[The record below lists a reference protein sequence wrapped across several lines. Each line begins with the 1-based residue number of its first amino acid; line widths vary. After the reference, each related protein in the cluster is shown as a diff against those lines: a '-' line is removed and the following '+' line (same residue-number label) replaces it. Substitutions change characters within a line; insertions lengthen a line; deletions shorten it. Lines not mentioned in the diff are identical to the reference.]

1 MAQTTKLT
9 LDEAIDGIGLGR
21 FQRKLLGAAGVSWAA
36 DAMEVLLIGF
46 LIPSIILSL
55 QITREQAALLATA
68 LFVGMMLGAWFWGS
82 VADRIGRKNVFVL
95 TILIASVFA
104 LASAFAPNYQTLLL
118 FRLLSGFGIGGS
130 LPVDY
135 AITAEFLPS
144 DQRGRWLVY
153 LESFWALGTIVA
165 AALAWF
171 FIPRFPL
178 DGWRYVLALSA
189 IPGLIAFW
197 IRRTIPESPR
207 YLVTQGRIADAE
219 EVVKIVAAE
228 NGATLPDGFGLVAPV
243 APNAAAETRR
253 PLAIIFQ
260 SPLLRSTV
268 ILSAVWFLLSLAYY
282 GIFTWLPG
290 IFVQRGFDFLRTYQT
305 TFILAL
311 AQLPG
316 YFSAAWL
323 VERWGRKPTL
333 AVYLGAAAV
342 FTYAFAVADSLPLIL
357 GAAIMMS
364 FFALGAWGALYAYTP
379 EIYPTTVR
387 ATGMGW
393 ASAMA
398 RVAGIAAPLLSVQLL
413 GLSLPLALTV
423 YAASFALAALVS
435 LLGRETAGQA
445 LADAVAEVEGPVGVA
460 APRPVRLE

>member
-1 MAQTTKLT
+1 MAQIQELT
-9 LDEAIDGIGLGR
+9 LAEAIDSIGLGR
-21 FQRKLLGAAGVSWAA
+21 FQRKLLAVAGVSWAA

-46 LIPSIILSL
+46 LIPSIIVSL
-55 QITREQAALLATA
+55 QITREQAAWLVTA

-82 VADRIGRKNVFVL
+82 LADRIGRKNVFVS

-104 LASAFAPNYQTLLL
+104 LASALAPNYETLLL

-144 DQRGRWLVY
+144 QQRGRWLVF
-153 LESFWALGTIVA
+153 LESFWALGTIIA
-165 AALAWF
+165 AGLAWY
-171 FIPRFPL
+171 FIPRYPV

-189 IPGLIAFW
+189 LPGLVAFW

-207 YLVTQGRIADAE
+207 YLVTQGRTAE
-219 EVVKIVAAE
+219 AEQVVWIVAAE
-228 NGATLPDGFGLVAPV
+228 NGVALPDGFRLVAPV
-243 APNAAAETRR
+243 ATTATAQARQ
-253 PLAIIFQ
+253 PLAVIFQ
-260 SPLLRSTV
+260 SPLLRSTL

-290 IFVQRGFDFLRTYQT
+290 IFVQRGFDFLRTYQN

-323 VERWGRKPTL
+323 VEKWGRKPTL

-342 FTYAFAVADSLPLIL
+342 FTYAFAVADNLPLIL

-379 EIYPTTVR
+379 EVYPTTVR

-398 RVAGIAAPLLSVQLL
+398 RVAGIVAPLLSVRLL
-413 GLSLPLALTV
+413 GLSLPVALSI
-423 YAASFALAALVS
+423 YAVSFLLAALVS
-435 LLGRETAGQA
+435 LLGRETAGLA
-445 LADAVAEVEGPVGVA
+445 LTDAVGEA
-460 APRPVRLE
+460 AGSVTAARPATLER

>member
-1 MAQTTKLT
+1 MFPAKEMT
-9 LDEAIDGIGLGR
+9 LDQAIDGIGLGR
-21 FQRKLLGAAGVSWAA
+21 FQRKLLTVAGVSWAA

-46 LIPSIILSL
+46 LIPSIIVSL
-55 QITREQAALLATA
+55 QITREQAAWLVTA

-82 VADRIGRKNVFVL
+82 VADRIGRRNVFVY
-95 TILIASVFA
+95 TILIASIFA
-104 LASAFAPNYQTLLL
+104 LASALAPNYETLLL

-144 DQRGRWLVY
+144 QQRGRWLVF

-165 AALAWF
+165 AGLAWF
-171 FIPRFPL
+171 FIPRFPE

-189 IPGLIAFW
+189 LPGLVAFW

-207 YLVTQGRIADAE
+207 YLVTQGRTAE
-219 EVVKIVAAE
+219 AEQVVQIVAAA
-228 NGATLPDGFGLVAPV
+228 NGVALPDGFRLVAPV
-243 APNAAAETRR
+243 AATASAQTRR
-253 PLAIIFQ
+253 PLAVIFQ
-260 SPLLRSTV
+260 SPLLRATL

-323 VERWGRKPTL
+323 VEKWGRKPTL

-379 EIYPTTVR
+379 EVYPTTVR

-398 RVAGIAAPLLSVQLL
+398 RVAGIVAPLLSVRLL
-413 GLSLPLALTV
+413 GLSLPVALSV
-423 YAASFALAALVS
+423 YAVSFLLAALVS
-435 LLGRETAGQA
+435 LLGRETAGLA
-445 LADAVAEVEGPVGVA
+445 LTDAVGEA
-460 APRPVRLE
+460 AGSATAARPATLER